1 MGGQNMN
8 SNAKKNSQPILD
20 KRNARLHD
28 DRSKQAIRESLKQQG
43 AGRSVLTDADNIL
56 IAGNGVY
63 QEAVEL
69 GIPVRIIESDGRE
82 LVVIKRTDLRNSD
95 PKRTALAIADNKC
108 SDLSV
113 FDDEK
118 LEELLSEIEND
129 PLLSAASGFSET
141 EIAEILKQSEPDQKT
156 DDEKPEVPFSEEILE
171 NHNYIV
177 LYFDNDVDWLQAKTI
192 FNLKTVRD
200 SGSKAG
206 KYDHLGV
213 GRVIRGADAINRL
226 LNGGII

>member
-1 MGGQNMN
+1 MGGQSM
-8 SNAKKNSQPILD
+8 SSIEKKNSQPILD

-28 DRSKQAIRESLKQQG
+28 DRSKQAIRESLKQLG

-63 QEAVEL
+63 HEAVEL
-69 GIPVRIIESDGRE
+69 GIPVGIIESDGRE

-108 SDLSV
+108 NDLSV

-141 EIAEILKQSEPDQKT
+141 EIAEILKQSEPDQKN
-156 DDEKPEVPFSEEILE
+156 DDEKPEVPFSEELME

-177 LYFDNDVDWLQAKTI
+177 LYFDNDVDWLQAKSI
-192 FNLKTVRD
+192 FNLKSVRD
-200 SGSKAG
+200 LSSKTG
-206 KYDHLGV
+206 YDRRGT
-213 GRVIRGADAINRL
+213 GRVIRGADAINKL
-226 LNGGII
+226 LNGGIL

>member
-1 MGGQNMN
+1 MN
-8 SNAKKNSQPILD
+8 SDAKKNSQPILD
-20 KRNARLHD
+20 KRNARLHS
-28 DRSKQAIRESLKQQG
+28 DRSKYAIRESLQQLG

-118 LEELLSEIEND
+118 LEELLSEIEKD
-129 PLLSAASGFSET
+129 PMLSAASGFSET
-141 EIAEILKQSEPDQKT
+141 EIAEILKQADPDNKQ
-156 DDEKPEVPFSEEILE
+156 DEKPEVPFSEELLE
-171 NHNYIV
+171 NHNYLV
-177 LYFDNDVDWLQAKTI
+177 LYFDNDVDWLQAKSI
-192 FNLKTVRD
+192 FNLNTVRD
-200 SGSKAG
+200 LSSKNG
-206 KYDHLGV
+206 YDRRGT
-213 GRVIRGADAINRL
+213 GRVIRGADAINKL
-226 LNGGII
+226 LNGGVL

>member
-1 MGGQNMN
+1 M
-8 SNAKKNSQPILD
+8 STSKKKNSKPVLD
-20 KRNARLHD
+20 QRNARVHD
-28 DRSKQAIRESLKQQG
+28 DRSKRAIRESLKQLG

-63 QEAVEL
+63 REAMEL

-108 SDLSV
+108 SDLSD

-129 PLLSAASGFSET
+129 PLLSAASGFSE
-141 EIAEILKQSEPDQKT
+141 AEINEILNPQKT
-156 DDEKPEVPFSEEILE
+156 EENSEEKPEVQFSEELLE

-177 LYFDNDVDWLQAKTI
+177 LYFDNDIDWLQAKSI
-192 FNLKTVRD
+192 FNLQPVKDLSSKTGYERR
-200 SGSKAG
+200 GT
-206 KYDHLGV
+206 
-213 GRVIRGADAINRL
+213 GRVVRGADAINKL
-226 LNGGII
+226 LRGGFQ